1 MFLDTPTPEDK
12 PVCVAANNFTL
23 LIPLT
28 VLTIVFGVYF
38 GPLVRYTT
46 QSLRFFVK

>member
-1 MFLDTPTPEDK
+1 
-12 PVCVAANNFTL
+12 
-23 LIPLT
+23 

-38 GPLVRYTT
+38 SPLVRYTT